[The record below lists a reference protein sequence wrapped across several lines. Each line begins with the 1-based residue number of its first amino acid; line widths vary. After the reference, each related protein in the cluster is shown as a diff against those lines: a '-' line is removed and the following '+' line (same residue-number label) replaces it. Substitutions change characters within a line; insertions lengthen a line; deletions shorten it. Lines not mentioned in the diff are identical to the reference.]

1 MFKSLSLDGWRQFR
15 RIEINFHP
23 RLTVLTGANGAGK
36 TTLLSVISRHL
47 GWGNK
52 YIATPSRRSPES
64 NSLTYSPDLWEV
76 EKLIEN
82 FLPPDFTILER
93 DELHSLTDADK
104 VEYLI
109 QLKSHRK
116 SALDA
121 LHATRRPVGPAT
133 TIGQIE
139 YSSGTSSSIQI
150 HASGSHVYD
159 LQIPDQQP
167 IEGVHIPSHRVVSA
181 YQQVQ
186 NIPTIPRRRSDV
198 FNNYVNLV
206 RSRFMGGH
214 TQWSPQYYMKETLIA
229 LATFGYGNAAV
240 DADSESADLFED
252 FQKVLARMLPAS
264 LGFRRLVV
272 RVPEVVLETDT
283 GDFSID
289 ALSGGVSA
297 VIDLAWQIFMFQP
310 SSERFVVTL
319 DEPENHLHPAL
330 QRTVLSDLLKAFP
343 QVQFVVATHS
353 PFIVGSV
360 PDSFVYALAY
370 DKRNSVVS
378 HLLDTPNKAGSANDI
393 LREVLGVD
401 ITIPIWAEDRIRELV
416 EEYSDQTFSREVI
429 SDLRSKLAE
438 LGLEAHAT
446 RAIAN
451 LAAVKDAQ

>member
-15 RIEINFHP
+15 RIEVDFHP

-36 TTLLSVISRHL
+36 TTLLSIISRHL
-47 GWGNK
+47 GWGNQ
-52 YIATPSRRSPES
+52 YIATPSRRGSVTSPI
-64 NSLTYSPDLWEV
+64 TYSPDLWEV
-76 EKLIEN
+76 EELVDGS
-82 FLPPDFTILER
+82 LPADFQLLER
-93 DELHSLTDADK
+93 WDVSKLSEMNQ
-104 VEYLI
+104 VEYLL
-109 QLKSHRK
+109 QLEAYRK
-116 SALDA
+116 QAIEALQTKR
-121 LHATRRPVGPAT
+121 HPTGPTT
-133 TIGQIE
+133 TIGRIE
-139 YSSGTSSSIQI
+139 YSSGSVSGIEI
-150 HASGSHVYD
+150 PASGGHVYD
-159 LQIPDQQP
+159 LYIPNQQS
-167 IEGVHIPSHRVVSA
+167 IEGVHIPSHRAASA

-186 NIPTIPRRRSDV
+186 NIPTIPRRRADV

-206 RSRFMGGH
+206 RARFMGGH

-229 LATFGYGNAAV
+229 LATFGYGNAAM
-240 DADSESADLFED
+240 DADSESAKLFED
-252 FQKVLARMLPAS
+252 FQKVLARMLPAT
-264 LGFRRLVV
+264 LGFKRLVI

-310 SSERFVVTL
+310 TAERFVVTL

-330 QRTVLSDLLKAFP
+330 QRTVLSNLLNAFP
-343 QVQFVVATHS
+343 HVQFVVATHS
-353 PFIVGSV
+353 PFIIGSV
-360 PDSFVYALAY
+360 PDSSVYALAY
-370 DKRNSVVS
+370 DSTNSVVS

-416 EEYSDQTFSREVI
+416 SEYSSQTFSRDVI
-429 SDLRSKLAE
+429 ANLRANLAE

-451 LAAVKDAQ
+451 LAAAKDA